1 MPSSAPSAAPSR
13 RAIIDIGSNTVRM
26 VIYDGPPR
34 APHVFYNE
42 KITARLGKNVAED
55 GVLSVK
61 ASTTALAA
69 LARYALILR
78 LHGVEDVGCVATAA
92 VRDAANGGEFLARVA
107 ELGLSPRLLS
117 GEEEALASADG
128 VRAAFP
134 GAQGIVGD
142 LGGGSLELV
151 AIGDFG
157 SRHGVSLPLGT
168 LRLPAL
174 RAAGPERFA
183 RRIHRLLRASDWS
196 EPAGQPFYL
205 VGGSWRALARVAMIR
220 DHWPVDDPHG
230 YELAPGRA
238 AALARTLAAL
248 SRPPKPALAK
258 AALAKIS
265 AKPIIGKRPPA
276 DLTSLAP
283 PGSGISASRVASLP
297 DAAALLAVLVREIR
311 PSRLVF
317 SGWGLREGL
326 LARGLS
332 PAAAASDP
340 LVAGVEGFVAGLGR
354 EIPQTSRQVAQWCAG
369 AVSPGDNSR
378 ASLRLCATML
388 AFASLR
394 TEPNLRAEQAAEWAL
409 RKRWIGIDAEGRA
422 MLAVAVRANSGHIEI
437 PEPLA
442 RMATPARLREGLA
455 WGLAVRLCRRLSV
468 GAAEALAETAL
479 TIDGGRL
486 VLSARG
492 PMQALYNETVAKDHR
507 LLADC
512 LGLQPAF
519 VGVSDAVLPA
529 RAL

>member
-1 MPSSAPSAAPSR
+1 MPNPASAAQHSR

-26 VIYDGPPR
+26 VIYDGPQR
-34 APHVFYNE
+34 APRVFYNE

-107 ELGLSPRLLS
+107 ELGLKPRLLS

-134 GAQGIVGD
+134 GAQGIVAD

-151 AIGDFG
+151 AVDDSG

-174 RAAGPERFA
+174 RVAGPDRFA
-183 RRIHRLLRASDWS
+183 QRIHHLLKSSDWS
-196 EPAGQPFYL
+196 EPTGQPFYL
-205 VGGSWRALARVAMIR
+205 VGGSLRALARVAMIR
-220 DHWPVDDPHG
+220 DNWPVDDPHG
-230 YELAPGRA
+230 YELAPDRVAG
-238 AALARTLAAL
+238 LARTLAAL
-248 SRPPKPALAK
+248 SRPPKSAG
-258 AALAKIS
+258 AKI
-265 AKPIIGKRPPA
+265 AGKPPVGKRAPA
-276 DLTSLAP
+276 DLASLAP

-297 DAAALLAVLVREIR
+297 DAAALLAVLVRELK

-340 LVAGVEGFVAGLGR
+340 LLAGVEDFVAGLGR
-354 EIPQTSRQVAQWCAG
+354 EIPLVARQVGQWCAG
-369 AVSPGDNSR
+369 AVSAGDNSR
-378 ASLRLCATML
+378 DRLRLCATML

-394 TEPNLRAEQAAEWAL
+394 TEPNLRAEQAVEWAL

-422 MLAVAVRANSGHIEI
+422 MLAVAVRANSGHVAV
-437 PEPLA
+437 PEA
-442 RMATPARLREGLA
+442 MNRMATPVRLQQGVA
-455 WGLAVRLCRRLSV
+455 WGLAVRLCRRLTV
-468 GAAEALAETAL
+468 GAADALAETSL

-486 VLSARG
+486 VLTAHGR
-492 PMQALYNETVAKDHR
+492 MQSLYNETVAKDHR
-507 LLADC
+507 LLAEC

-519 VGVSDAVLPA
+519 V
-529 RAL
+529 ALWHEQGMPTSRT